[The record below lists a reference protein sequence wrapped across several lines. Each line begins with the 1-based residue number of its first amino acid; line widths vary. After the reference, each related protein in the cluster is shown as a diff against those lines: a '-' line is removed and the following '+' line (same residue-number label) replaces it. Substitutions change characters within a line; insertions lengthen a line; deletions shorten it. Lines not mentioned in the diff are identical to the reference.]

1 MKLLHLFVVAFS
13 FSAVFGQSNLSVFNN
28 GGQPF
33 YLIMNGIKQNDAP
46 QTNVAVSGIK
56 NGGYSVKLIFSD
68 GKTPDIDKNFFLDE
82 ASDITT
88 KIVFKKGKGK
98 LQLVSM
104 VPASGVVQQEAI
116 VFRPDNNQV
125 QSVNNQQNLNVNS
138 TQQVTSSQQV
148 HQQGTSNTS
157 TGVNSNST
165 GNVGMNVQFNANAN
179 GTSTQDSES
188 VGMNIQVTGNGV
200 DPTLQNGNVGMNI
213 QVSGSGSPSQQ
224 VISGSSNGASG
235 TTNTS
240 GNVGMNVQFNAN
252 ANGTSTQESESIGM
266 NIQVTGNGIDPAM
279 QNGNVGMNVQVS
291 GIGSSSQNS
300 ASQPQNGNVN
310 MQMNIN
316 ASGQTQNTMPG
327 NVNMQV
333 NVTETQTSSSSQS
346 TTIQNGTVISH
357 SSSGSQHNTSN
368 QFGGNQQTSVQT
380 TVNTN
385 SSSACNTTLSDFDG
399 FFADLKSQT
408 FEDDKLETIT
418 KDLMTKCLYHQQ
430 AYKIIESLTFEE
442 NRFEIAKFLYVRT
455 LDKQLSEKGHLNLF
469 TFESTK
475 MEWRE
480 FVRTTK

>member
-1 MKLLHLFVVAFS
+1 MKLLLLFVVAFS
-13 FSAVFGQSNLSVFNN
+13 FTAVFGQSNLSVFNN

-88 KIVFKKGKGK
+88 KVVFKKGKGV

-104 VPASGVVQQEAI
+104 MPASGVVQQEAI
-116 VFRPDNNQV
+116 VFRPENNQV
-125 QSVNNQQNLNVNS
+125 QSVNNQQNLNVNT
-138 TQQVTSSQQV
+138 TQQVTSSQPVQ
-148 HQQGTSNTS
+148 QQGTSNTS
-157 TGVNSNST
+157 TGVNSNTT
-165 GNVGMNVQFNANAN
+165 GNVGMNVQFNANGA
-179 GTSTQDSES
+179 GTSNQNSETI
-188 VGMNIQVTGNGV
+188 GMNFQITGNGV
-200 DPTLQNGNVGMNI
+200 
-213 QVSGSGSPSQQ
+213 
-224 VISGSSNGASG
+224 
-235 TTNTS
+235 
-240 GNVGMNVQFNAN
+240 
-252 ANGTSTQESESIGM
+252 
-266 NIQVTGNGIDPAM
+266 DPAM
-279 QNGNVGMNVQVS
+279 QNGNVGMNVQFNANGTENSFQDSESIGMNVQVTGNGLDPTMQNGNVGMNVQVS
-291 GIGSSSQNS
+291 GTGSASQNS
-300 ASQPQNGNVN
+300 ASEPQSGNVN
-310 MQMNIN
+310 MQMNVN
-316 ASGQTQNTMPG
+316 ASGLPQNTMPG

-357 SSSGSQHNTSN
+357 SSSSSQQNTSN
-368 QFGGNQQTSVQT
+368 QFGGNQQNNLQTSV
-380 TVNTN
+380 NAN
-385 SSSACNTTLSDFDG
+385 SSSACKTTLSDFEG

-408 FEDDKLETIT
+408 FEEDKLETIT

-469 TFESTK
+469 TFDSTK